1 MTLPYNKEPIMT
13 TAPNTSLRAGFLTAS
28 LFLGGLSLAF
38 PGTVCA
44 DGTTNHA
51 PWHHPKPV
59 GVPFTVYGVNNV
71 PDLHGD
77 PLHANLVL
85 FVAGNQFMVMP
96 ELISA
101 FKKRYPDVRHIF
113 YETLPPGILA
123 RQIKEGA
130 LTIGNLHLRIAPD
143 IYESGKVRMKEMIRA
158 RIVRRGS
165 VTPYAKNK
173 LGLMVSAG
181 NPHHIHSLADL
192 GDPTLRLS
200 LPNPKWEGIGKQIR
214 SSLRKAGGEDLVRQI
229 FITKRKNGTTYLTHI
244 HHRETAVRILD
255 GSSDAG
261 ITWISEVLFQ
271 ESLKRP
277 ITLVRIPDN
286 QNTEATY
293 EAALL
298 SRPPHEKAGKEWL
311 AFLSTKTAQ
320 KIYRRYGFS
329 PVTR

>member
-1 MTLPYNKEPIMT
+1 MT
-13 TAPNTSLRAGFLTAS
+13 TDPHNSLRSLRAAFLTAS
-28 LFLGGLSLAF
+28 LFLGGLSFAA
-38 PGTVCA
+38 PGPVWA
-44 DGTTNHA
+44 DGATNHA

-96 ELISA
+96 DLISA
-101 FKKRYPDVRHIF
+101 FKKRFPDVRHVF

-123 RQIKEGA
+123 RQIKEGG

-143 IYESGKVRMKEMIRA
+143 IYESGKVRMKEMVRA
-158 RIVRRGS
+158 GIVRKDS
-165 VTPYAKNK
+165 VTPYAKNT
-173 LGLMVSAG
+173 LGLMVRAG
-181 NPHHIHSLADL
+181 NPHHIHSLKDL
-192 GDPTLRLS
+192 GAPTLRLS

-214 SSLRKAGGEDLVRQI
+214 SSLKKAGGEALVREI
-229 FITKRKNGTTYLTHI
+229 FVTKRKEGTTYLTHI

-255 GSSDAG
+255 GRSDAG

-271 ESLKRP
+271 KSLKRP
-277 ITLVRIPDN
+277 ITLVRIPDS

-311 AFLSTKTAQ
+311 SFLTTRMAQ
-320 KIYRRYGFS
+320 KIYRSYGFS
-329 PVTR
+329 PVSR